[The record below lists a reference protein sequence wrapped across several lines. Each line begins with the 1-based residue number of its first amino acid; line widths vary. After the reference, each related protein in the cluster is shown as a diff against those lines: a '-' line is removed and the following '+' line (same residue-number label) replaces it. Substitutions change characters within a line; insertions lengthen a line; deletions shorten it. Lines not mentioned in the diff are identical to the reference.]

1 MGRNDVDENEQ
12 DEAREEMR
20 KLEEA
25 DEVPS
30 DPKDWPD
37 GKAKFLT
44 FDNEGKDPYGEG
56 ITSKLGPPSVA
67 HQEDGSVTVDGEKV
81 DNPEDYKG
89 EPIEGGPTDPH
100 SAAIPGEVETSQED

>member
-30 DPKDWPD
+30 DPKDWPS
-37 GKAKFLT
+37 GKAKFIT
-44 FDNEGKDPYGEG
+44 FDSEGKDPYGEG
-56 ITSKLGPPSVA
+56 ITSKLGPPSVT
-67 HQEDGSVTVDGEKV
+67 HHDDGSVTVDGEKV
-81 DNPEDYKG
+81 DDPESYKG
-89 EPIEGGPTDPH
+89 KPISGGIADRDST
-100 SAAIPGEVETSQED
+100 SIPAEAETSKED

>member
-1 MGRNDVDENEQ
+1 MGRNDVDKEEQ
-12 DEAREEMR
+12 DQAREEMR

-44 FDNEGKDPYGEG
+44 FDSEGKDPYGEG
-56 ITSKLGPPSVA
+56 ITAKLGPPSVA
-67 HQEDGSVTVDGEKV
+67 HHDDGSVTVDGEKV
-81 DNPEDYKG
+81 DDPESYKG
-89 EPIEGGPTDPH
+89 TPIAGGPTDPD